1 MINVLFIA
9 IEFAPVST
17 TGNFRSLKFVKYF
30 RDFGI
35 NPIVITL
42 DVDSASRIFAYAK
55 VDYTLLE
62 DLPEG
67 TNIYRIPCGDL
78 SKYYTNN
85 IRRFLTIYFS
95 TKDKIAEAW
104 EKGVMNN
111 IQGIIDK
118 HKPEAI
124 LATLPPFSTGSL
136 AVNISKT
143 FNLPLII
150 DMRDGWSKW
159 CLAPYG
165 SWLHYYFT
173 YREEKK
179 LFKRADVI
187 TTVTDQLADIFR
199 DSHNE
204 INSDKFKV
212 VTNGYD
218 ENLSFEDKIEVQAYQ
233 ENKEYVIGYTG
244 AFYYYPKGRRD
255 MMLPWWK
262 KRFHRI
268 FQYSPVKEDW
278 LYRSPYY
285 FFKAVRMVLDNN
297 PRINIK
303 IKFIGE
309 KPDWL
314 EPMAAEFSLLE
325 NCQFGGVMPRNQML
339 KVQRSFD
346 AFLCTSVKVI
356 GGYDYVLASKTFDYL
371 LLHKPMIGFVTEG
384 AQREFIQGSGIGFI
398 CDPDNISESAQILEK
413 IILGNYTMTPN
424 IKFLSKFSR
433 LKTAEKLAGLLKSVV
448 R

>member
-1 MINVLFIA
+1 M
-9 IEFAPVST
+9 
-17 TGNFRSLKFVKYF
+17 
-30 RDFGI
+30 
-35 NPIVITL
+35 
-42 DVDSASRIFAYAK
+42 
-55 VDYTLLE
+55 
-62 DLPEG
+62 
-67 TNIYRIPCGDL
+67 

-204 INSDKFKV
+204 INSGK
-212 VTNGYD
+212 
-218 ENLSFEDKIEVQAYQ
+218 S
-233 ENKEYVIGYTG
+233 
-244 AFYYYPKGRRD
+244 
-255 MMLPWWK
+255 
-262 KRFHRI
+262 
-268 FQYSPVKEDW
+268 S
-278 LYRSPYY
+278 
-285 FFKAVRMVLDNN
+285 
-297 PRINIK
+297 
-303 IKFIGE
+303 
-309 KPDWL
+309 
-314 EPMAAEFSLLE
+314 
-325 NCQFGGVMPRNQML
+325 
-339 KVQRSFD
+339 
-346 AFLCTSVKVI
+346 
-356 GGYDYVLASKTFDYL
+356 
-371 LLHKPMIGFVTEG
+371 
-384 AQREFIQGSGIGFI
+384 
-398 CDPDNISESAQILEK
+398 
-413 IILGNYTMTPN
+413 
-424 IKFLSKFSR
+424 
-433 LKTAEKLAGLLKSVV
+433 KSV
-448 R
+448 